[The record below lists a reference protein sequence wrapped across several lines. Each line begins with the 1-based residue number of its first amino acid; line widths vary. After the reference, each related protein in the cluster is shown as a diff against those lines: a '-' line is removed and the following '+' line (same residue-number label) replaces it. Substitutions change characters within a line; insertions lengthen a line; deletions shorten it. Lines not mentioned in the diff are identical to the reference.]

1 MEKAD
6 TKADTD
12 WGRVVYADD
21 LRVGDRYELGH
32 HTVTEEELV
41 NFASAWDPQPFHI
54 DQDVAEQGYFG
65 GLIASGLHTLSV
77 YQRLVV
83 TSANREW
90 KVIAGRS
97 LRDVRFVRPVRAND
111 VLTGT
116 MVIDEIRLDD
126 RARGLV
132 TTSAELVNAQGNCVL
147 TVTTDAYLHSRAG

>member
-1 MEKAD
+1 
-6 TKADTD
+6 
-12 WGRVVYADD
+12 
-21 LRVGDRYELGH
+21 
-32 HTVTEEELV
+32 
-41 NFASAWDPQPFHI
+41 
-54 DQDVAEQGYFG
+54 
-65 GLIASGLHTLSV
+65 V